1 MAKDKY
7 LSIKSFVNGFS
18 FANLGLF
25 TGFAGGAVGSVYS
38 LVLLDIFKNSGAIGI
53 YISIYSL
60 FCMFVSLFANEIF
73 KYISKAKI
81 FYSALLA
88 LSIGHF
94 LLGFSIKPET
104 FISIDYICGIAGVFI
119 GILIPLFMVDFSKDV
134 GIARLNARYYLWIN
148 VGALIAPGVSMLIAS
163 YFDNKSVFFATS
175 FVYLV
180 CLFVFKFFGIIQ
192 EDKKVKKINTKSTI
206 KSLIKNVV
214 SFFYHPTLVSSYFIN
229 FGYYALY
236 TIRNLY
242 VPISVIENGF
252 SKGTLGVILTIG
264 ILPYIL
270 ISEFV
275 GKIARKKGIKL
286 PMFIG
291 FVSFGIFAFLASI
304 VKGWSLLIIFVL
316 WRFSGAIME
325 PVHDLFFFESVKSNA
340 KAKYYGIFKTARNLT
355 SFIIP
360 VLTSVFIF
368 VLGGT
373 QGVWIAA
380 TIISFI
386 SALIVLY
393 RSNVKR

>member
-148 VGALIAPGVSMLIAS
+148 IGALIAPGVSMLIAS

-192 EDKKVKKINTKSTI
+192 EDKKVKNINTKSTI

-214 SFFYHPTLVSSYFIN
+214 SFFYHPNLVSSYFIN

-270 ISEFV
+270 MSEFV

-368 VLGGT
+368 ILGGT

-393 RSNVKR
+393 KSNVKR

>member
-7 LSIKSFVNGFS
+7 LSIRSFVNGFS

-25 TGFAGGAVGSVYS
+25 TGFAGGVVGAVYS
-38 LVLLDIFKNSGAIGI
+38 LVLLDIFKNSVAIGI

-60 FCMFVSLFANEIF
+60 FCMFVSLFANEVF

-148 VGALIAPGVSMLIAS
+148 IGALLAPSISMLVAS
-163 YFDNKSVFFATS
+163 HFDNRSVFFVTS
-175 FVYLV
+175 FVYLL
-180 CLFVFKFFGIIQ
+180 CLFTFKFFGIIQ
-192 EDKKVKKINTKSTI
+192 EDKKIKKINTRSTL

-214 SFFYHPTLVSSYFIN
+214 SFFYHPKLVSSYFIN

-252 SKGTLGVILTIG
+252 SKGTLGIILTIG

-270 ISEFV
+270 MSEFI
-275 GKIARKKGIKL
+275 GKFARKHGIKL
-286 PMFIG
+286 PMF
-291 FVSFGIFAFLASI
+291 VSFISFVFFAFLASF
-304 VKGWSLLIIFVL
+304 VKGWALLVIFIL

-360 VLTSVFIF
+360 VLTSLFIF
-368 VLGGT
+368 ILGGT

-386 SALIVLY
+386 SALIVLN
-393 RSNVKR
+393 RDKTKR

>member
-7 LSIKSFVNGFS
+7 LSIRSFVNGFS

-25 TGFAGGAVGSVYS
+25 TGFAGGVVGAIYS
-38 LVLLDIFKNSGAIGI
+38 LVLFDIFKNSVAIGI

-60 FCMFVSLFANEIF
+60 FCMFVSLFANEVF

-81 FYSALLA
+81 FYSSLLT

-104 FISIDYICGIAGVFI
+104 FISIDYVCGIAGVFI

-148 VGALIAPGVSMLIAS
+148 IGALIAPSISMLVAS
-163 YFDNKSVFFATS
+163 HFDNRSVFFITS
-175 FVYLV
+175 FVYLL
-180 CLFVFKFFGIIQ
+180 CLFTFKFFGIVQ
-192 EDKKVKKINTKSTI
+192 EDKKIKKINTRSTL
-206 KSLIKNVV
+206 KSLIKNIV
-214 SFFYHPTLVSSYFIN
+214 SFFYHSKLSSSYFIN

-252 SKGTLGVILTIG
+252 SKGTLGIILTIG

-270 ISEFV
+270 MSGFI
-275 GKIARKKGIKL
+275 GKFARKHGIKL

-291 FVSFGIFAFLASI
+291 FISFGFFAFLASF
-304 VKGWSLLIIFVL
+304 VKGWSLLVIFIL

-360 VLTSVFIF
+360 VLTSLFIF
-368 VLGGT
+368 ILGGT

-386 SALIVLY
+386 SALIVLN
-393 RSNVKR
+393 RDKTKR

>member
-1 MAKDKY
+1 MARDKY
-7 LSIKSFVNGFS
+7 LSIRSFVNGFS

-25 TGFAGGAVGSVYS
+25 TGFAGGVIGSVYS
-38 LVLLDIFKNSGAIGI
+38 LVLLDIFKNPVAIGI

-60 FCMFVSLFANEIF
+60 FCMFISLFANEVF

-81 FYSALLA
+81 FYSALLT

-104 FISIDYICGIAGVFI
+104 FISIDYICGIASVFI

-148 VGALIAPGVSMLIAS
+148 IGALIAPSISMLIAS
-163 YFDNKSVFFATS
+163 SFNNRSVFFVTS
-175 FVYLV
+175 FVYLI
-180 CLFVFKFFGIIQ
+180 CLSVFKFFGIIQ
-192 EDKKVKKINTKSTI
+192 EDKKIKKINTRSTI
-206 KSLIKNVV
+206 KSLIKNVI
-214 SFFYHPTLVSSYFIN
+214 SFFYHPSLVSSYFIN

-242 VPISVIENGF
+242 VPITVIENGF
-252 SKGTLGVILTIG
+252 SKGTLGVILTVG

-270 ISEFV
+270 MSEFI
-275 GKIARKKGIKL
+275 GKIARKRGIKL

-291 FVSFGIFAFLASI
+291 FISFGIFAFLASFI
-304 VKGWSLLIIFVL
+304 KGWSLLVIFVL

-325 PVHDLFFFESVKSNA
+325 PVHDLFFFESVKPNA
-340 KAKYYGIFKTARNLT
+340 KARYYGIFKTARNLT
-355 SFIIP
+355 SFIVP
-360 VLTSVFIF
+360 VLTSLFIF
-368 VLGGT
+368 ILGGT

-393 RSNVKR
+393 RYNTKR